1 MDPHLLKFLAG
12 VAALAAEHLDAAA
25 RPPAT
30 ETPPTAPPSG
40 PGPTTPE
47 DPLAGPDV
55 EEPRCSLCAAA
66 GEALVAGPCGAACGR
81 CLANAMPLV
90 IDHLRHSANAL
101 SVQNGLYEAALA
113 DLDRRTRELHEQV
126 EQVLRDAEVLK
137 AERDRLLAERD
148 FDREVRARAGATRV
162 VVVSEHT
169 CARVELCV
177 DEAMAGRFL
186 RFCARAFPG
195 AAITV
200 DDQPQDVEYLAH
212 QARLEFWRESVEDVY
227 QWVDTLGGASVEE
240 AEAAGQ
246 VSAVGD
252 DADAAGGVG
261 VPQQPRWQGGA
272 TGDPG
277 AAAPWNTSV
286 SSTALLSTTPAS
298 IGSSPAL
305 RCEAADSE
313 IEGLTALLAHVH
325 DEQAR
330 PRAPLGQYTPP
341 YHPPKSRRA
350 AATGRKRISAWL
362 DALHARGLELASGLH
377 TAEDIARRLNPG
389 REAAAKAGV
398 SPPTLAKFK
407 AEPGGRSVET
417 LARLAVA
424 MGRSELLALRYR
436 EHEGTAALDVG
447 WAGPT
452 MHTIN

>member
-25 RPPAT
+25 RPPTT

-40 PGPTTPE
+40 PGPATPE
-47 DPLAGPDV
+47 DPPAGPDV

-90 IDHLRHSANAL
+90 LDHLRHSANAL

-126 EQVLRDAEVLK
+126 EQILRDADVLK

-227 QWVDTLGGASVEE
+227 QWVDSLGGSPVEV
-240 AEAAGQ
+240 AESAGQ
-246 VSAVGD
+246 VGAVGD
-252 DADAAGGVG
+252 DADAAGGDG
-261 VPQQPRWQGGA
+261 VPQQARWQGVA
-272 TGDPG
+272 TGGPGPATDVFQG
-277 AAAPWNTSV
+277 AASV
-286 SSTALLSTTPAS
+286 SSTAPSSITPA
-298 IGSSPAL
+298 SPAL

-313 IEGLTALLAHVH
+313 VEALTALLAHVH

-362 DALHARGLELASGLH
+362 DTLHARSLELASGLR
-377 TAEDIARRLNPG
+377 TAEDIAQRLNPSS
-389 REAAAKAGV
+389 EAAAKAGV

-436 EHEGTAALDVG
+436 EHERTAAKDVE
-447 WAGPT
+447 WSGPT

>member
-1 MDPHLLKFLAG
+1 MDPRLLKFLAG
-12 VAALAAEHLDAAA
+12 LAALAAEHLDAAA
-25 RPPAT
+25 RPPTT

-40 PGPTTPE
+40 PGPATPE
-47 DPLAGPDV
+47 EPSAGPDV
-55 EEPRCSLCAAA
+55 EEPRCSLCAAT

-90 IDHLRHSANAL
+90 LDHLRHSANAL

-148 FDREVRARAGATRV
+148 FDREVRARAGATRI

-240 AEAAGQ
+240 AEDVGQ
-246 VSAVGD
+246 VG
-252 DADAAGGVG
+252 AAGGDG

-277 AAAPWNTSV
+277 PAADVFQEAASV
-286 SSTALLSTTPAS
+286 SSTALPSTTPA
-298 IGSSPAL
+298 SPAL

-313 IEGLTALLAHVH
+313 VEGLTALLTHVH

-362 DALHARGLELASGLH
+362 DALHARGLELACGLH

-436 EHEGTAALDVG
+436 EHERPAPEDVG
-447 WAGPT
+447 WSGPT
-452 MHTIN
+452 MHIN